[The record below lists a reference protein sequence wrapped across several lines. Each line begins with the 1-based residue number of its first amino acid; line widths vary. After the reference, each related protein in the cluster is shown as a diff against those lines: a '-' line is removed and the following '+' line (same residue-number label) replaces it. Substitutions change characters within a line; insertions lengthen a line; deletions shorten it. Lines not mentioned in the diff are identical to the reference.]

1 MLTVVLWESE
11 RVIVTCGN
19 INNLSNQVVLQ
30 AGDPIVPAGRQAT
43 IYYSR
48 DSTGRVSARPVKLSG
63 TVGFTHLSVPL
74 AGAGSVRVA
83 TRPKTRDLSTCIVV
97 LPSSALTLFRA
108 QPVQVIT

>member
-43 IYYSR
+43 IYYIR
-48 DSTGRVSARPVKLSG
+48 GGTGRGPVRPVKLSG
-63 TVGFTHLSVPL
+63 TVGFAHLPVPL
-74 AGAGSVRVA
+74 TGAGSVRVA
-83 TRPKTRDLSTCIVV
+83 TCPKTRDLSTCIVV
-97 LPSSALTLFRA
+97 LPSK
-108 QPVQVIT
+108 

>member
-43 IYYSR
+43 IYY
-48 DSTGRVSARPVKLSG
+48 TGGGTGCGPACPVKLSG
-63 TVGFTHLSVPL
+63 TVGFAHLPVPL
-74 AGAGSVRVA
+74 TGAGSVRVVICF
-83 TRPKTRDLSTCIVV
+83 KTCNLFIYIVI
-97 LPSSALTLFRA
+97 LFNK
-108 QPVQVIT
+108 

>member
-43 IYYSR
+43 IYYTR
-48 DSTGRVSARPVKLSG
+48 GSTGRIPARPVKLSG
-63 TVGFTHLSVPL
+63 TVGYAHLPVSL

-83 TRPKTRDLSTCIVV
+83 TRFKTRDLSICIVI
-97 LPSSALTLFRA
+97 LLNK
-108 QPVQVIT
+108 